1 MHIYYI
7 SVSNLSNKYA
17 HSVHIKNM
25 LYALSKNNIKTSLVT
40 IKNKKDCI
48 VDGNLRNNINV
59 IEFTYNFSKFAE
71 LIIGLY
77 IFCISIFLNKKIYFL
92 SRNLYATFFLTF
104 LKNNKNIIY
113 ETHFVEEGI
122 RGKIQLYIIKKKIKT
137 IVISDALKNII
148 KKKYNL
154 SSNPFYV
161 LHDCGNYKKNF
172 IKKKIIKGQNLF
184 KVKHKLNSN
193 KNIGYFGSIAPGRG
207 MELMINLSKRM
218 HKINFL
224 IFGISKQDYEKYK
237 FKFKK
242 NTRLLKRVDNDVAL
256 KYMEFC
262 DILIM
267 PYQKKNSVSEKKID
281 TTKWMS
287 PIKMFEYL
295 GSGSPM
301 ISSDLPVLKEVL
313 KKNFNSLLCYPGSVN
328 SWINS
333 IEKIISNNRLE
344 GKILFNAKKTIQNRY
359 SWSIRV
365 KKIIGIFKNEKT
377 WDNNNQ

>member
-7 SVSNLSNKYA
+7 SVSNLSNNYA

-25 LYALSKNNIKTSLVT
+25 LHALSKNNIQTSLIT
-40 IKNKKDCI
+40 IKNNKDCI
-48 VDGNLRNNINV
+48 IDGSLKNSINV
-59 IEFTYNFSKFAE
+59 IEFKYNFSKFAE
-71 LIIGLY
+71 IIIGLY
-77 IFCISIFLNKKIYFL
+77 VFCISIFFDKKSYFL
-92 SRNLYATFFLTF
+92 SRNLYAAFFLTF
-104 LKNNKNIIY
+104 IKKNKNIIY

-137 IVISDALKNII
+137 IVISEALKNII

-154 SSNPFYV
+154 CSNFIYV

-172 IKKKIIKGQNLF
+172 VKKKIIKGQNLF

-193 KNIGYFGSIAPGRG
+193 KCIGYFGSLGPGRG
-207 MELMINLSKRM
+207 MELMINLSKRL
-218 HKINFL
+218 HKLNFL
-224 IFGISKQDYEKYK
+224 IFGISKQDYKKYK

-242 NTRLLKRVDNDVAL
+242 NTRLIKRVDNDLAL

-267 PYQKKNSVSEKKID
+267 PYQKKNSIGMKKID

-295 GSGSPM
+295 GSGTPM
-301 ISSDLPVLKEVL
+301 ISSDLPVLKEIL
-313 KKNFNSLLCYPGSVN
+313 KKNYNSLLSYPGSVN

-333 IEKIISNNRLE
+333 IEKIVKNNRLE
-344 GKILFNAKKTIQNRY
+344 RKILFNAKKTIQSRY
-359 SWSIRV
+359 SWIIRV
-365 KKIIGIFKNEKT
+365 RKIIEIFKNEKT
-377 WDNNNQ
+377 WNNNY